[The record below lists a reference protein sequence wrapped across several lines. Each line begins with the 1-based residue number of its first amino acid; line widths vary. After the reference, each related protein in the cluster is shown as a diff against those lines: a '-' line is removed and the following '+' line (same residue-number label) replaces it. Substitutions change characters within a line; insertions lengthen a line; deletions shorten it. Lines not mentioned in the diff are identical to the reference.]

1 MKKIVSLLM
10 VLTIAITGCTKGKS
24 TEENL
29 LEGEIGGTITVVT
42 DRTDATEL
50 FEKMEADFIKKYPE
64 VEDII
69 WESSSDYDTYI
80 TTRMNT
86 KDYGDVLFVP
96 FSINGTPSEY
106 ENYFEPLGSVEELS
120 EKYIDV
126 TEADNNGIVYGLPAV
141 INSLG
146 IVYNEEVFK
155 KAGITEMPTSTEEF
169 IEVAQTIKDKTG
181 VTPFF
186 SNYKRAAV
194 WGGALTSY
202 GGEQYKA
209 DMLKAGTAFQEGQP
223 IREVMDLFYELASK
237 GLIEA
242 DPITGDQGKA
252 YQMVA
257 DGEIAMIMRGSQDIP
272 TIQALN
278 TENKISMMTFPVK
291 FQGKTSIPFGT
302 PTVVGI
308 NKNSTNKATARAFL
322 DFFISSDSGYAEDL
336 DGMSPSKE
344 DLSDEEKKLFEENN
358 IVLTSST
365 EDAETEELYGLIA
378 NEVGIGRIG
387 DVLQKVI
394 NIGLYPDQ
402 NESYDKYIN
411 DLEASWEKAVKNN
424 EK

>member
-1 MKKIVSLLM
+1 MKKIISLVM
-10 VLTIAITGCTKGKS
+10 ALTIALTGCAKGGKS
-24 TEENL
+24 ENNSV
-29 LEGEIGGTITVVT
+29 EGEIGGIITVVT
-42 DRTDATEL
+42 DRTDANEL
-50 FEKMEADFIKKYPE
+50 FEKMEADFIKKYPK

-96 FSINGTPSEY
+96 FSMNGTPNEY
-106 ENYFEPLGSVEELS
+106 ENYFEPLGKVEELG

-126 TEADNNGIVYGLPAV
+126 TEADHNDTVYGLPAV

-181 VTPFF
+181 ITPFF
-186 SNYKRAAV
+186 SNYKRTGV

-202 GGEQYKA
+202 GGEEYKA
-209 DMLKAGTAFQEGQP
+209 DMLKAGTAFKEGQP

-237 GLIEA
+237 GLIEE
-242 DPITGDQGKA
+242 DPITGDQAKA

-257 DGEIAMIMRGSQDIP
+257 DGEVAMIMRGSQDIP

-291 FQGKTSIPFGT
+291 FEGKTSIPFGT

-308 NKNSTNKATARAFL
+308 NKNSENKATARAFL
-322 DFFISSDSGYAEDL
+322 DFFISSESGYAKDL

-365 EDAETEELYGLIA
+365 EKAETEELYGLIA
-378 NEVGIGRIG
+378 NEVGVGRIG

-402 NESYDKYIN
+402 NESYEEYIS
-411 DLEASWEKAVKNN
+411 DLEASWEQAVKNN

>member
-1 MKKIVSLLM
+1 MKKFRIISLIM
-10 VLTIAITGCTKGKS
+10 VLSLTLAGCSVNKEETDGK
-24 TEENL
+24 
-29 LEGEIGGTITVVT
+29 IGGTITVVT
-42 DRTDATEL
+42 DRTDANEL
-50 FEKMEADFIKKYPE
+50 FDKIEKDFIAKYPE

-96 FSINGTPSEY
+96 FSMNATPSEY
-106 ENYFEPLGSVEELS
+106 ENYFEPLGKVEDLEK
-120 EKYIDV
+120 KYIDV
-126 TEADNNGIVYGLPAV
+126 TEADYNSTVYGLPAV

-169 IEVAQTIKDKTG
+169 IAVCEQIKEKTG
-181 VTPFF
+181 AIPFF
-186 SNYKRAAV
+186 SNYKRVAV

-202 GGEQYKA
+202 GGEQFRSET
-209 DMLKAGTAFQEGQP
+209 LKAGTAFKEGQP
-223 IREVMDLFYELASK
+223 MREVMDLFYELASK

-242 DPITGDQGKA
+242 DPITADQAKG
-252 YQMVA
+252 YQMIA
-257 DGEIAMIMRGSQDIP
+257 DGEAAMIMRGSQDLP

-278 TENKISMMTFPVK
+278 TENKLNIMPFPVK
-291 FQGKTSIPFGT
+291 FEGKTSIPFGT

-308 NKNSTNKATARAFL
+308 NKNSSNKETARAFL
-322 DFFISSDSGYAEDL
+322 DFFISSASGYAKDL

-344 DLSDEEKKLFEENN
+344 DLTDDEKKIFEENN
-358 IVLTSST
+358 VILTVPT
-365 EDAETEELYGLIA
+365 ETAETDELYNKIA
-378 NEVGIGRIG
+378 NEVGVGRLG

-402 NESYDKYIN
+402 NPSYENYIN
-411 DLEASWEKAVKNN
+411 ELEMRWEKAVKNN
-424 EK
+424 E